1 MEPRLLDLTGD
12 PRRAHFDYF
21 RTMANPYLSVTA
33 NCDITPLREKTLRE
47 GLPFFLPL
55 LYCAANAANDVP
67 ELRRRI
73 RGDTAVE
80 YSQCDSSHTVAL
92 PDGSYCY
99 CRLNCRQP
107 FARFLPYAQAEVE
120 RAKAVKAGLK
130 SDCLVLYNVFA
141 PFSSIRFGTS
151 DELVMRHLRE
161 DPKAIEYALDVIAQD
176 NALLCEKLITEAGID
191 GVYYCVQGG
200 EKNRFT
206 PDEYRRYITPSDL
219 KVLEHAN
226 RFSGYNVLHCCGW
239 AGIPNNLEVWRD
251 YPAAAINW
259 ACFIE
264 NMGLCEGKEFFGGKC
279 VLGGFD
285 NRATG
290 LMYNG
295 TREEIQEFTRE
306 LVQRSGSTGV
316 MLGADCTLPA
326 TVDVNHIQWVVDA
339 VSAL

>member
-1 MEPRLLDLTGD
+1 MTKRERVI
-12 PRRAHFDYF
+12 RAMQNQPVDRPPVGFWFHFSKEDSLGQRCVDAHLRYYNNVDVDIAKLMCDGYFDYP
-21 RTMANPYLSVTA
+21 NPVAKAVKEPGDWYA
-33 NCDITPLREKTLRE
+33 MKPLGPDSE
-47 GLPFFLPL
+47 F
-55 LYCAANAANDVP
+55 
-67 ELRRRI
+67 I
-73 RGDTAVE
+73 RG
-80 YSQCDSSHTVAL
+80 Q
-92 PDGSYCY
+92 
-99 CRLNCRQP
+99 
-107 FARFLPYAQAEVE
+107 VE

-290 LMYNG
+290 LMYNS
-295 TREEIQEFTRE
+295 TREEIQAFTRE
-306 LVQRSGSTGV
+306 LVRASGSTGV

-339 VSAL
+339 VSAM

>member
-1 MEPRLLDLTGD
+1 MTKRERVI
-12 PRRAHFDYF
+12 RAMQNQPVDRPPVGFWFHFSKEDSLGQRCVDAHLRYYNNVDVDIAKLMCDGYFDYP
-21 RTMANPYLSVTA
+21 NPVAKAVKEPGDWYA
-33 NCDITPLREKTLRE
+33 MKPLGPDSE
-47 GLPFFLPL
+47 F
-55 LYCAANAANDVP
+55 
-67 ELRRRI
+67 I
-73 RGDTAVE
+73 RG
-80 YSQCDSSHTVAL
+80 Q
-92 PDGSYCY
+92 
-99 CRLNCRQP
+99 
-107 FARFLPYAQAEVE
+107 VE

-141 PFSSIRFGTS
+141 PFSYIRFGTS

-339 VSAL
+339 VSAM